1 MINKL
6 RSRLD
11 VTLVFIVILSAFLNA
26 FNIWKDEYVNTYY
39 TMTVGS
45 MMESFH
51 NFFFASLDSAGSVTV
66 DKPPVTFWIQTLSAE
81 IFGLHGWSVILPQA
95 LAGVGSVLLLY
106 FLIKPSFGTTAAR
119 LSALAM
125 ATTPIAVAVSRTN
138 NIDSMLVFTLLL
150 ATYFLFKGVK
160 NNSTWSLIGAF
171 AIIGIGFNMKMLQAY
186 MVLPAFYLF
195 YLLAAKTNWKK
206 KAKVLASATAV
217 LLAISLSWA
226 VIVDSIPEDER
237 PYIGSS
243 DTNSVLELAFG
254 YNGLSRLTGDQNGTP
269 GDGGTSGNN
278 TPTGLN
284 APEGASDQVIGNNG
298 RTQQGPPSNQNGNQG
313 GAVGGT
319 VGDAAQA
326 TQGGQPGGSQG
337 NMFGTGEEGPLR
349 LFQSELSGQASWL
362 LPFAILSS
370 IGLLIGFRFRETTM
384 KQIETIFWLAWLI
397 PIGIFFSIAGFFHQ
411 YYLIMLAPPIA
422 ALFGTGGIQ
431 LFEYYRNESNWK
443 SWLLPISI
451 GLTSL
456 FQWVIMKP
464 YDEVIG
470 VGWSLSVLIL
480 GVLFTLLLTI
490 LKYRKSPHTSAIS
503 ITMLLILLIGPLYWA
518 TTPIVYGGNSAL
530 PEAGPNTEQSVGDGV
545 AAQSHIQLDEPL
557 QDSAQDNRSQM
568 GSPGGMEDIEIDE
581 KTLTYLRSENTSETY
596 LFATTSYQVAA
607 PYIIDEEEEVITTGG
622 FSGTD
627 PVYSVE
633 EMKELISNG
642 EVSFFLLSDQ
652 GGRGGSSEL
661 AEWITTNGEEIP
673 EEEWN
678 STVSNDENTNSDPRG
693 GSTKLY
699 KLTASEGGNTN
710 E

>member
-1 MINKL
+1 M
-6 RSRLD
+6 D
-11 VTLVFIVILSAFLNA
+11 VTLVFIVILSAFLNV

-160 NNSTWSLIGAF
+160 NNSTWSLISAF

-298 RTQQGPPSNQNGNQG
+298 RTQQGPSSNQNGNQG
-313 GAVGGT
+313 GA

-431 LFEYYRNESNWK
+431 LFEYYHNESNWK

-568 GSPGGMEDIEIDE
+568 GSPGGMEDIQIDE

>member
-11 VTLVFIVILSAFLNA
+11 VTLVFIVILSAFLNV

-160 NNSTWSLIGAF
+160 NNSTWSLISAF

-298 RTQQGPPSNQNGNQG
+298 RTQQGPSSNQNGNQG
-313 GAVGGT
+313 GA

-431 LFEYYRNESNWK
+431 LFEYYHNESNWK

-568 GSPGGMEDIEIDE
+568 GSPGGMEDIQIDE

>member
-313 GAVGGT
+313 GAVG
-319 VGDAAQA
+319 DAAQA

-490 LKYRKSPHTSAIS
+490 LKYRKSSHTSAIS

>member
-1 MINKL
+1 
-6 RSRLD
+6 
-11 VTLVFIVILSAFLNA
+11 
-26 FNIWKDEYVNTYY
+26 
-39 TMTVGS
+39 MTVGS

-298 RTQQGPPSNQNGNQG
+298 RTQQGTPSNQNGNQG
-313 GAVGGT
+313 GA